1 MVVFT
6 GSDSFPEETYEFS
19 NNSDYD
25 HWWDYCSFVT
35 ARLQNVLLTS
45 YVIDKYDE
53 KIEKINFYTG
63 QDN

>member
-25 HWWDYCSFVT
+25 HCEINVHLLLHDYKMCF
-35 ARLQNVLLTS
+35 
-45 YVIDKYDE
+45 
-53 KIEKINFYTG
+53 
-63 QDN
+63 

>member
-25 HWWDYCSFVT
+25 QMRLMFICYCTITKCASNE
-35 ARLQNVLLTS
+35 LCH
-45 YVIDKYDE
+45 
-53 KIEKINFYTG
+53 
-63 QDN
+63 

>member
-25 HWWDYCSFVT
+25 RSITHTVFI
-35 ARLQNVLLTS
+35 
-45 YVIDKYDE
+45 YVCGAGCLKPIL
-53 KIEKINFYTG
+53 FSLP
-63 QDN
+63 